1 MQVLGV
7 LAALITQPGPKLK
20 GKGSVLPGNQL
31 PLELATPK
39 TGIVELNS
47 NNQSFELLL
56 WVVVKEKTR
65 GRNWP
70 FSLVSIPFRV
80 SHFQSSF
87 FTHGVIL
94 GQSLPVFAVLSLS
107 PCSGTR
113 VVRAPESWEL
123 FFQVM
128 RLDVTNFSP
137 S

>member
-20 GKGSVLPGNQL
+20 GEGSVLPENQEFR
-31 PLELATPK
+31 LELANPK

-47 NNQSFELLL
+47 NNQSFGLLL

-70 FSLVSIPFRV
+70 FSLVAIPFRV

-107 PCSGTR
+107 PCSGTW
-113 VVRAPESWEL
+113 VVRAPKSWEL
-123 FFQVM
+123 FFPG
-128 RLDVTNFSP
+128 DEA
-137 S
+137 